1 MGRLE
6 NKVAVITGG
15 SRGLGKETV
24 DLFAAEGAS
33 IAILD
38 VNDELGEKAAA
49 DVVAKGGKAKYYNT
63 NVADM
68 ASVEKTAEAVYKEFG
83 NVDILINNA
92 GITADSSL
100 KKMTTDQFDR
110 VIAVNLR
117 GPFNCTKV
125 FGMHMV
131 GNKTGSIVNA
141 ASVVAHYGNFGQTN
155 YVASKAG
162 LIGMTKTWAKELA
175 PKGVRVN
182 AVAPGY
188 SDTEMIR
195 SVPDEILEKLKAQV
209 PLKRIGSPR
218 DIANAYLYLAS
229 DDAAYVNGAVLNV
242 DGGLVLQ

>member
-49 DVVAKGGKAKYYNT
+49 DVVAKGGNAKYYNT

-229 DDAAYVNGAVLNV
+229 DEAAYVNGAVLNV